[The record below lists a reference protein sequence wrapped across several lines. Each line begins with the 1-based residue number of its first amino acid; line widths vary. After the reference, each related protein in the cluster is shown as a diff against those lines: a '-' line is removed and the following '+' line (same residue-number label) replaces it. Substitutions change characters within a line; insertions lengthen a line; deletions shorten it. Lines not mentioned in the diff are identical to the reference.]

1 MKLDQEVR
9 HKSEDIDGAV
19 LLDAVQA
26 IRRRVKIVNREYDI
40 PYIAGYS
47 LDGGTVFID
56 RHLPKTFQ
64 WITKTVRVEPFLLT
78 HEIVEK
84 ALLDELRLHYLPAH
98 QIAVR
103 AERDA
108 VKAAG
113 VSWWAYQR
121 FMKKYEKPIEK
132 EKLVRVPPQL
142 DLTPYRD
149 EKDFGLLRRLVR
161 KTA

>member
-47 LDGGTVFID
+47 LDGDTVFID
-56 RHLPKTFQ
+56 RHLPKTFR

-84 ALLDELRLHYLPAH
+84 ALLGELRLHYLHAH

-121 FMKKYEKPIEK
+121 FVKKYEKPIEE
-132 EKLVRVPPQL
+132 EKLVRVPSQL

-149 EKDFGLLRRLVR
+149 EKDFGLLRRLVQ
-161 KTA
+161 KAA

>member
-1 MKLDQEVR
+1 MKLDREVR
-9 HKSEDIDGAV
+9 HRSEDIDREV
-19 LLDAVQA
+19 LLDAVKA
-26 IRRRVKIVNREYDI
+26 IRRRLRAVSHDYDI

-47 LDGGTVFID
+47 LDGHTVFID
-56 RHLPKTFQ
+56 RHLPRTFR
-64 WITKTVRVEPFLLT
+64 WLTKTVRVEPFLLT

-84 ALLDELRLHYLPAH
+84 SLLDELRLHYLHAH

-121 FMKKYEKPIEK
+121 FIKKHERAIEQ
-132 EKLVRVPPQL
+132 E
-142 DLTPYRD
+142 TI
-149 EKDFGLLRRLVR
+149 
-161 KTA
+161 

>member
-47 LDGGTVFID
+47 LDGDTVFID
-56 RHLPKTFQ
+56 RHLPKTFR

-84 ALLDELRLHYLPAH
+84 AL
-98 QIAVR
+98 
-103 AERDA
+103 
-108 VKAAG
+108 
-113 VSWWAYQR
+113 
-121 FMKKYEKPIEK
+121 
-132 EKLVRVPPQL
+132 
-142 DLTPYRD
+142 TPYRD
-149 EKDFGLLRRLVR
+149 EKDFGLLRRLVQ
-161 KTA
+161 KAA